1 MFKPLKKQRSYEGLP
16 RPGDLAREFLVK
28 GFGEM
33 KRFRPSELIQ
43 EDSGGGGGGRKQAPL
58 PPLLSLPPPPV
69 PIFSLAGGFLHH
81 GEESLFTDH
90 TIAVRRKP
98 DCSGFKL

>member
-43 EDSGGGGGGRKQAPL
+43 EDSVCVCGGGGTENRHPF
-58 PPLLSLPPPPV
+58 LLSFPYPPR
-69 PIFSLAGGFLHH
+69 SY
-81 GEESLFTDH
+81 LFPG
-90 TIAVRRKP
+90 RRFPATGKRA
-98 DCSGFKL
+98 CLQTMGSR